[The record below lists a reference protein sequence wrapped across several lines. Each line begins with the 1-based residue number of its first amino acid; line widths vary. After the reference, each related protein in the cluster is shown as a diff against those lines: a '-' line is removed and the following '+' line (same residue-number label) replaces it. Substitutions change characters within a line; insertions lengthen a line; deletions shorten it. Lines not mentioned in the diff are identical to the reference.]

1 MAEEGMTTLAI
12 RVRLG
17 LFCRVDIPYASL
29 RFEEQFDAALLNV
42 PPREL
47 KTKGRTAWRVSRLM
61 GK

>member
-1 MAEEGMTTLAI
+1 MTTLGI

-29 RFEEQFDAALLNV
+29 RFEERFDAALLNV

-47 KTKGRTAWRVSRLM
+47 QKGHGITVSQLIV
-61 GK
+61 K